1 MIALHRSSRAK
12 YALGFAL
19 LAVTAA
25 SGMTTAASAAAPRT
39 PQSLQCS
46 KEADAK
52 GLHGKEREK
61 FRAACKRHAM
71 APQAMPG
78 TAAPTKSSY

>member
-1 MIALHRSSRAK
+1 MIRHNQLATVMLAVITVS
-12 YALGFAL
+12 GFAG
-19 LAVTAA
+19 AA
-25 SGMTTAASAAAPRT
+25 SAASAAAPRT
-39 PQSLQCS
+39 PQSLECS

-71 APQAMPG
+71 APHAMPNAQ
-78 TAAPTKSSY
+78 TPTKSSY